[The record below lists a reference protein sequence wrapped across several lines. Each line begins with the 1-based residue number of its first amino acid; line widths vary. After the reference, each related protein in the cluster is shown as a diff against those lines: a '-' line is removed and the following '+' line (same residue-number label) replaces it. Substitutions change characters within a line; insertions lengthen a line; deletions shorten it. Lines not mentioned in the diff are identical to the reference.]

1 MQTYLN
7 IEKNIVFTITF
18 LNMEAILEYLT
29 QYTVYYKLII

>member
-7 IEKNIVFTITF
+7 IEKNIVLTITF
-18 LNMEAILEYLT
+18 LNMEAVLEYLA